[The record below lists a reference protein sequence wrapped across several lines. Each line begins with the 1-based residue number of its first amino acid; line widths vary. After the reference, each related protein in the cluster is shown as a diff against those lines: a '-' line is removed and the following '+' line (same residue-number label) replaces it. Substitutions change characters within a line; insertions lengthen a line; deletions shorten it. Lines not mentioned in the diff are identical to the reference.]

1 MAKIA
6 SLFIAAALL
15 ASGLS
20 TAPAAAQPNLPD
32 LIITNISM
40 SPANP
45 TSGQAVTFTATI
57 KNQGIAATPSGVSIG
72 VNFFVD
78 GNPVSTSDNNIISL
92 APGASVA
99 LTANLGPGGASGR
112 PSTWLASAGSHTVLA
127 FVDPLNRIT
136 ESNKSNNSLSI
147 TITVTLT
154 PPAFVIGDRVIT
166 TANLNVYATP
176 STSGTILGVQSLGS
190 FGNVIGGPIS
200 ANNFVWWNINYD
212 IGADGWSV
220 QDYQAKVSSI
230 PTVILT
236 ANPTSITSGGS
247 STLMWSSTNATS
259 CAGTGFTAG
268 GTSGRATVSPTVPQT
283 YFITCT
289 GTGGTGGQ
297 STTIT
302 VSATPFAALQCP
314 SGGFSGLT
322 ITDGTMNDLQESCT
336 INGNLVIGGTGTSAS
351 LLNIGSS
358 IVLTVVGNVNLSGSG
373 ALSVNGGTL
382 ALANQFN
389 LQYSINAADNANISM
404 LNGNVTTN
412 ALGTHNLTSA
422 YNASGSANM
431 QVLNATLN
439 SANNWLL
446 AQLGGSSSLTS
457 TNSTVPNEIYLNGQ
471 NSVSITGPQTQQG
484 VHLNLP
490 SGTSG
495 SFTLPN
501 TSTYYTWSVGSS
513 TGLQV
518 GWNLTVTNAKPG
530 LAINSHANSN
540 WTIIGANTGQ
550 KEVTISLDLDPPTAP
565 TSLVTLNQLP
575 LGIVG
580 AGTPFSF
587 TFPWSSQPQLTLNN
601 VNLGPLA
608 WQIYIGSGPGPV
620 NARISNSAI
629 NEIGVI
635 AGNLNVIN
643 STLQLAELDPVGKLS
658 VINVQGSDIW
668 SHIIQ
673 ASNGGTITIQ
683 NSTIHGNLFTS
694 SGCQAGVCS
703 IITLT
708 NVTEAKNGTQSS
720 CSGNI
725 NSIIQPNGTPLCNPL
740 NPLQSTS
747 TFTTSNGGIINR

>member
-1 MAKIA
+1 MIKIA
-6 SLFIAAALL
+6 SLSIAAALL
-15 ASGLS
+15 AFGLS
-20 TAPAAAQPNLPD
+20 TAPAAAQPILPD

-45 TSGQAVTFTATI
+45 TSGQAVTFIATI
-57 KNQGIAATPSGVSIG
+57 KNQGTAATPSGVSIG
-72 VNFFVD
+72 VNFWVD
-78 GNPVSTSDNNIISL
+78 GNPVSTSDNNTTSL
-92 APGASVA
+92 AIGASEN
-99 LTANLGPGGASGR
+99 LTANEGPGGGAGL
-112 PSTWLASAGSHTVLA
+112 STWLASAGTHTVLA
-127 FVDPLNRIT
+127 YVDPLDRIT
-136 ESNKSNNSLSI
+136 EISKSNNSLSI

-166 TANLNVYATP
+166 TANLFVYATA
-176 STSGTILGVQSLGS
+176 STSGTILGNQKVGS
-190 FGNVIGGPIS
+190 FGNVIGGPIT

-212 IGADGWSV
+212 IGANGWSI
-220 QDYQAKVSSI
+220 QDYQAEVSSI

-247 STLMWSSTNATS
+247 STLTWSSTNATS
-259 CAGTGFTAG
+259 CTGTGYTAR
-268 GTSGRATVSPTVPQT
+268 GTSGIATVSPIVPQT
-283 YFITCT
+283 YSITCT
-289 GTGGTGGQ
+289 GTGGTGVQ

-302 VSATPFAALQCP
+302 VSATTLAPLACP

-322 ITDGTMNDLQESCT
+322 LTDGTMNDLQENCT
-336 INGNLVIGGTGTSAS
+336 INGNLVIGGTGTNAS
-351 LLNIGSS
+351 QLNIGQS

-382 ALANQFN
+382 ALANN
-389 LQYSINAADNANISM
+389 LIVQSSIYAADNANISM

-412 ALGTHNLTSA
+412 ALGTNSLTSTL
-422 YNASGSANM
+422 YASGSARL
-431 QVLNATLN
+431 QVSNSTLSSN
-439 SANNWLL
+439 HNWLL
-446 AQLGGSSSLTS
+446 AKLGGSSSLTS

-471 NSVSITGPQTQQG
+471 NSVSITGEQTLQG
-484 VHLNLP
+484 LHLSFP
-490 SGTSG
+490 AGTSG
-495 SFTLPN
+495 SLTLPN
-501 TSTYYTWSVGSS
+501 TSTYYTWSAGSS

-518 GWNLTVTNAKPG
+518 GWNLTVTDANPG
-530 LAINSHANSN
+530 LAIDSHANSN

-550 KEVTISLDLDPPTAP
+550 KEVTISIDLDPLTAP
-565 TSLVTLNQLP
+565 TSPVTLSRLP

-580 AGTPFSF
+580 AGTPFSL

-608 WQIYIGSGPGPV
+608 WQIYVGSGPIPV
-620 NARISNSAI
+620 NAQISNSAI

-635 AGNLNVIN
+635 AGTLNVIN
-643 STLQLAELDPVGKLS
+643 STFQWGDLDPVGPTA

-673 ASNGGTITIQ
+673 ASGGGNIAIT
-683 NSTIHGNLFTS
+683 NSTIHGNLFNS

-708 NVTEAKNGTQSS
+708 NVTEAKNGTQLS

-725 NSIIQPNGTPLCNPL
+725 NILIPSNGTPICDPL

-747 TFTTSNGGIINR
+747 TFTTSHGGIINR

>member
-1 MAKIA
+1 LIKIA
-6 SLFIAAALL
+6 LLSIAVALL
-15 ASGLS
+15 AFGLS
-20 TAPAAAQPNLPD
+20 TAPTAAQPILPQ
-32 LIITNISM
+32 LIVTNISM

-57 KNQGIAATPSGVSIG
+57 ENVGLAATPSGVSID
-72 VNFFVD
+72 VYFFVD
-78 GNPVSTSDNNIISL
+78 GNPVSASDNNTTSL
-92 APGASVA
+92 AIGASEN
-99 LTANLGPGGASGR
+99 LTANEGPGGGAGL
-112 PSTWLASAGSHTVLA
+112 STWLASAGSHTVLA
-127 FVDPLNRIT
+127 EVDPLGLITQANRT
-136 ESNKSNNSLSI
+136 DNSLTI

-154 PPAFVIGDRVIT
+154 PPAFVIGARVIT
-166 TANLNVYATP
+166 TADLFVYATP
-176 STSGTILGVQSLGS
+176 STSGTILSAENLGSLGT
-190 FGNVIGGPIS
+190 VIGGPITTT
-200 ANNFVWWNINYD
+200 NFVWWNIDYD
-212 IGADGWSV
+212 IGATGWSI
-220 QDYQAKVSSI
+220 QDYQAEVNPI
-230 PTVILT
+230 PTVTLT

-259 CAGTGFTAG
+259 CTGTGFTAG
-268 GTSGRATVSPTVPQT
+268 GSSGSATVSPTVPQT
-283 YFITCT
+283 YSITCT
-289 GTGGTGGQ
+289 GTGGTGSQ

-302 VSATPFAALQCP
+302 VSATALAPLQCP

-322 ITDGTMNDLQESCT
+322 LTDGSMNDLQESCT
-336 INGNLVIGGTGTSAS
+336 INGNLVIGGTGTNAS
-351 LLNIGSS
+351 QLNIGSS

-412 ALGTHNLTSA
+412 ALGKHNLTSA

-431 QVLNATLN
+431 QVVNATLN

-446 AQLGGSSSLTS
+446 ADLGGSSSLIC
-457 TNSTVPNEIYLNGQ
+457 TNSSVPNEIFLNEQ
-471 NSVSITGPQTQQG
+471 NSVSITGPQSQQG
-484 VHLNLP
+484 VWLNFP

-495 SFTLPN
+495 SLTLPN
-501 TSTYYTWSVGSS
+501 TSTYYTWSAGSS

-518 GWNLTVTNAKPG
+518 GWNLTVTDAQPG
-530 LAINSHANSN
+530 IGIDSHANSN

-550 KEVTISLDLDPPTAP
+550 KEVTISLDLDPLTAP

-580 AGTPFSF
+580 AGTPFSL
-587 TFPWSSQPQLTLNN
+587 TFPWSSKPQLTLNN

-620 NARISNSAI
+620 NAQISNSAI

-635 AGNLNVIN
+635 AGNLNVMN
-643 STLQLAELDPVGKLS
+643 STFQLAELDAAGPAS
-658 VINVQGSDIW
+658 VINVQGSNIW

-673 ASNGGTITIQ
+673 ASSGGNININ

-694 SGCQAGVCS
+694 SGCQAGICS

-725 NSIIQPNGTPLCNPL
+725 NNIIQPNGTPLCNPL